1 MLYTAN
7 IGLQLMA
14 EDNSKTVGA
23 GLRIAVVF
31 GRHVTNGLQRLR
43 SLIPEFNDWY
53 THYVNEMKN
62 DELMKYVYEIRN
74 IILKGTILPLTQ
86 TYIIKDKKK
95 NDLDKPKYTELSK
108 DFDGNPIYHIEPLT
122 G

>member
-1 MLYTAN
+1 MLEDNIENRVSQVFQDTDQMLYTAN

-53 THYVNEMKN
+53 AHYVNEMKN
-62 DELMKYVYEIRN
+62 DELMKYGRR
-74 IILKGTILPLTQ
+74 
-86 TYIIKDKKK
+86 
-95 NDLDKPKYTELSK
+95 
-108 DFDGNPIYHIEPLT
+108 
-122 G
+122 